1 MSLTHCS
8 SCVLWYTSWHH
19 LPDYYSTTSSKGR
32 FRYIQFFLK
41 KKNLF
46 VFKGMLIF
54 MGLIYFFSLIWEF
67 DIYFLV
73 FGFGGF
79 YPKKNIR
86 GGIDANRCYYF
97 LGLCINWI
105 FFNYIFWGFLEEI

>member
-1 MSLTHCS
+1 
-8 SCVLWYTSWHH
+8 
-19 LPDYYSTTSSKGR
+19 
-32 FRYIQFFLK
+32 
-41 KKNLF
+41 
-46 VFKGMLIF
+46 MLIF

-105 FFNYIFWGFLEEI
+105 LFYYIFWGFLEEI